1 MSLDQEFV
9 SQVGEAYN
17 HIYDI
22 VYLRTHPL
30 IEMLLR
36 DTSLGRKEQA
46 WKLHHLLLD
55 TIEDLDP
62 GPQVP
67 ALSREWRRH
76 RLMALRYRD
85 GLNPE
90 AVADRLAISRRTY
103 YREHKDAIEAIAGL
117 LRDKAMPITS
127 RSQQEGSQ
135 PDAQAHLTRME
146 LLRLEA
152 ARLNQC
158 KRYTDLAEVIASA
171 VQIVLRLA
179 EERNIRIH
187 TQLEAAVRD
196 VTVDRNTIRQIV
208 LQALSYLVGTSTG
221 DEIRVRA
228 QETPE
233 GVAISLL
240 RNGEETRDRAG
251 EQPQGQVRLSMLN
264 ELAMM
269 YGARVDPI
277 IKNET
282 IAGFQLRLP
291 SVPPRT
297 VLLVDDNE
305 DTLHLMRQMLT
316 QHGYRVITASTGA
329 QAVALA
335 RTAQPYAITLDL
347 MIPDQD
353 GWDVLQALA
362 NHPDTQHIP
371 VIVCTVLNADE
382 LALSLG
388 ATSFLGKPV
397 TEKALI
403 STLSLLAGT

>member
-1 MSLDQEFV
+1 MSPDQEFIR
-9 SQVGEAYN
+9 QVGEAYN
-17 HIYDI
+17 HLYDI

-30 IEMLLR
+30 TEILFC
-36 DTSLGRKEQA
+36 DASLGRKEKG

-55 TIEDLDP
+55 AVEDLDP
-62 GPQVP
+62 GPQAP
-67 ALSREWRRH
+67 AFSREWRRH

-90 AVADRLAISRRTY
+90 PVADRLAISRRTY
-103 YREHKDAIEAIAGL
+103 YREHKDAIEAVAGL
-117 LRDKAMPITS
+117 LRDKAVPIAS
-127 RSQQEGSQ
+127 RPQREVSQ
-135 PDAQAHLTRME
+135 PDAQTHLTRIE

-158 KRYTDLAEVIASA
+158 KRHAGLAQVVASA

-179 EERNIRIH
+179 EERNVRIH
-187 TQLEAAVRD
+187 TQLEATVRD
-196 VTVDRNTIRQIV
+196 IPVDRNTIRQIV
-208 LQALSYLVGTSTG
+208 LQALSYLVGTSADG
-221 DEIRVRA
+221 EIRVRA
-228 QETPE
+228 EETGE
-233 GVAISLL
+233 GVVVSLL
-240 RNGEETRDRAG
+240 RLGGKAADPSVKE
-251 EQPQGQVRLSMLN
+251 PQGQACLSTLN
-264 ELAMM
+264 ELAKMQ
-269 YGARVDPI
+269 GARVDPFV
-277 IKNET
+277 KNET
-282 IAGFQLRLP
+282 ITGFQLRLP
-291 SVPPRT
+291 SVAPRT

-305 DTLHLMRQMLT
+305 DTLHFMRRMLT

-335 RTAQPYAITLDL
+335 RTEQPYAITLDL

-353 GWDVLQALA
+353 GWDVLQTLA